1 MNIGD
6 ALLGFMVGFIA
17 ASWLAH
23 RSQIRNRIRAA
34 AQFQA
39 AKTEVLRLLDS
50 LRDVTEVR
58 VTIRDETGELTVETE
73 ETPDDKPPRSD
84 LH

>member
-6 ALLGFMVGFIA
+6 LLLGFMTGFIA
-17 ASWLAH
+17 ASWLAW
-23 RSQIRNRIRAA
+23 RAQARNRIKAA

-39 AKTEVLRLLDS
+39 AKSEVLRLLDS
-50 LRDVTEVR
+50 LRDFTEVR
-58 VTIRDETGELTVETE
+58 VTIRDETGELKIETDE
-73 ETPDDKPPRSD
+73 NPADKPPGKH